1 MDPIERITVGALAVI
16 IAAFLLWAVFVTTLE
31 VPLP

>member
-16 IAAFLLWAVFVTTLE
+16 IAVFLLWAVFANELGT
-31 VPLP
+31 PS